1 MKLDLE
7 FAIKQDIRNNPV
19 VREIDIAQKKEF
31 LRMIA
36 WGVTVLVM
44 LIIALAPRFQ
54 AVKGGYAIEKL
65 RNELETEREYNRRL
79 KLEYETE
86 TRPEEVAQRARRL
99 GLVEPTEADTMIVER
114 VAPSPAADRA
124 IVAANR

>member
-1 MKLDLE
+1 
-7 FAIKQDIRNNPV
+7 
-19 VREIDIAQKKEF
+19 
-31 LRMIA
+31 MIA
-36 WGVTVLVM
+36 WGATVLVM

-65 RNELETEREYNRRL
+65 RNEVEAEREYNRRL
-79 KLEYETE
+79 KLEYETV
-86 TRPEEVAQRARRL
+86 TRPEVVEERARRL

>member
-1 MKLDLE
+1 MSLDLE

-19 VREIDIAQKKEF
+19 VREIDLAQKKDF
-31 LRMIA
+31 LRLLA
-36 WGVTVLVM
+36 WASAVLAM

-65 RNELETEREYNRRL
+65 RADVEFEREYNRWL
-79 KLEYETE
+79 TLQYEAD
-86 TRPEEVAQRARRL
+86 TRPEVIEERARQL
-99 GLVEPTEADTMIVER
+99 GLVEPSEADTVLVEQ
-114 VAPSPAADRA
+114 VPPSPAADRA